1 MHFPSADSAGG
12 GESMISVTKGPISET
27 PGEVLIVD
35 DEAAMRAAL
44 EVSFARR
51 GWQVETAAGKAD
63 ALARF
68 RQRRHSLVVSDVRM
82 ADGDGFSVMREV
94 REIRSQTAVILLTGF
109 GSVADAVEAIKSGAC
124 EYLTKP
130 VAFDE
135 LLESAKRIVARN
147 SQTSFAQLGSDKSE
161 MIGSSPA
168 LRLALERARQAAA
181 SDADILIEAES

>member
-1 MHFPSADSAGG
+1 MHFPGTDSAGD
-12 GESMISVTKGPISET
+12 SVVMILVAKGRISKT
-27 PGEVLIVD
+27 PRPVLIVD
-35 DEAAMRAAL
+35 EEAGMRTAL

-51 GWQVETAAGKAD
+51 GWQVETAGEKAD

-68 RQRRHSLVVSDVRM
+68 RQRLHSLVVSDVRM

-109 GSVADAVEAIKSGAC
+109 GSVPDAVEAMKSGAC

-135 LLESAKRIVARN
+135 LLESAERIGPEIR
-147 SQTSFAQLGSDKSE
+147 
-161 MIGSSPA
+161 
-168 LRLALERARQAAA
+168 RLAPLLEPHN
-181 SDADILIEAES
+181 